1 MGFTIDAKRIFLGF
15 AQSLFAENY
24 ALKWTLDPKTTSIL
38 IGDKHFIE
46 SPLIEMKPAI
56 ILSRGPLR
64 WGQHTIDQRMS
75 YNYMTL
81 DKKFSDI
88 IYGTVV
94 YNVLSKTEYVTERL
108 ADYLFTKL
116 TGYKDQFRK
125 NGVNKIR
132 GISMGDAIILKN
144 KTDIEFVNV
153 PISVDY
159 AMQRSVDYIHDTFS
173 DMYIHSSLLSSS
185 GADTAEL
192 GTGITG
198 TFGKGYYVQ
207 GIDYTIDGTDITFIT
222 IPSGVQLTFGYMGNI
237 TYATYSEIVNVPFD
251 NPLYSYGLQE
261 PVDYIHPLYSGL
273 IIYDQLY
280 SGIFG

>member
-1 MGFTIDAKRIFLGF
+1 MGFSIDAKRIFLGF
-15 AQSLFAENY
+15 AQSLFADNY
-24 ALKWTLDPKTTSIL
+24 ALRWSLDPKTTAIL

-64 WGQHTIDQRMS
+64 WGQHTIDQRMQ
-75 YNYMTL
+75 YNLATL

-94 YNVLSKTEYVTERL
+94 YNVLSQTEYVTERL

-116 TGYKDQFRK
+116 TGYRDQFRK
-125 NGVNKIR
+125 NGINNIIS
-132 GISMGDAIILKN
+132 ISMGDTVVLKN
-144 KTDIEFVNV
+144 NTDVEFVNV
-153 PISVDY
+153 PISINY
-159 AMQRSVDYIHDTFS
+159 AMQRSVDYVHDTFS
-173 DMYIHSSLLSSS
+173 NMYITSSLLSASF
-185 GADTAEL
+185 ADTAEL

-198 TFGKGYYVQ
+198 TFGKGYYIQ
-207 GIDYTIDGTDITFIT
+207 GLDYTISGSDITFIT
-222 IPSGVQLTFGYMGNI
+222 IPSGVQLNIVYTGNV
-237 TYATYSEIVNVPFD
+237 TYTGYSETIDAPGS

-261 PVDYIHPLYSGL
+261 PVDYIYPLYSGI

-280 SGIFG
+280 SGISS